1 MHTKVQHTVDTNEDQ
16 FLLLFGFQVSTH
28 VHHVTSVVKD
38 GHLAVVLNL
47 WRTMLMGPQMQFEAQ
62 TCQKLKANCCKMSNK
77 LISWGEFSF
86 ANKQC
91 ADDKNSINAS
101 HANGDDEDAP
111 PETLGCCR
119 WQRRG
124 WWGQCRGNRRKSVV
138 GIWEGKSSEQFQNLY
153 QWFRQD

>member
-1 MHTKVQHTVDTNEDQ
+1 MYTKVQQLWIQMKTNFCFYLASKCQ
-16 FLLLFGFQVSTH
+16 LTCIMWLPLWRM
-28 VHHVTSVVKD
+28 VTWQWFWTWV
-38 GHLAVVLNL
+38 G
-47 WRTMLMGPQMQFEAQ
+47 RTMLMGPQMQFEAQ

-91 ADDKNSINAS
+91 ADDKKSINAS
-101 HANGDDEDAP
+101 HANGDDDAP
-111 PETLGCCR
+111 LETLGCCR

-124 WWGQCRGNRRKSVV
+124 WWGQCRGNRRKSIV